1 MGYLTQDDFDFWLS
15 PFTCEFYLLV
25 FFLTVEP
32 KCKYSIFFLKKLK
45 TINMIAICFIL
56 NLIIYYSS
64 CSVSIQF
71 KLVFIVKLLNRYFSG
86 SIVFFEGIKLL
97 MEYYQF
103 SAHGVLLFLYR
114 SR

>member
-1 MGYLTQDDFDFWLS
+1 MILVFGSLH
-15 PFTCEFYLLV
+15 LLV
-25 FFLTVEP
+25 NFMSLCFLTVEP

-64 CSVSIQF
+64 CSASIQF
-71 KLVFIVKLLNRYFSG
+71 KLVFFIKLLNKYFSG
-86 SIVFFEGIKLL
+86 SMVFFAGIKLL

-114 SR
+114 TR